1 MKTLT
6 YDVSKFEAFDH
17 DTIMPSFFAVV
28 VGQRRSGKSFMVNHL
43 LQKLTKDKSKKPDA
57 IFLISRT
64 LGTDVPSFEG
74 IPPSFRFPN
83 MDVLEKYIIP
93 KQIEVR
99 DHNRQNKN
107 KKFFTPV
114 KSNVVVVIDDFA
126 VDNMLKNKTLEEL
139 AKNGR
144 HFSGTHGSLS
154 IILLTQSLTA
164 VARQIRLNLDFLFFN
179 ALSSIDEANMI
190 MRENGFF
197 SMDTSKKGTSAG
209 RELYHNLV
217 SMQDFRFIVLENY
230 KQNKKDYPD
239 YIKYYDAEYIKPFK
253 FFGGKMDWINDDF
266 FISNVQHKTEIKH
279 GGSTSNIKQ
288 KQNIRKPSARLGATT
303 FKSSR
308 NNNYKN

>member
-6 YDVSKFEAFDH
+6 YDVEKFQPFDH
-17 DTIMPSFFAVV
+17 NTLMPSFFMVA

-43 LQKLTKDKSKKPDA
+43 LQKLTKDKERKPDA

-93 KQIEVR
+93 KQKEVR
-99 DHNRQNKN
+99 DYNRQNKN

-126 VDNMLKNKTLEEL
+126 VDNMLKSKTLEEL

-144 HFSGTHGSLS
+144 HFSGVHGSLS
-154 IILLTQSLTA
+154 IILLSQSLTA
-164 VARQIRLNLDFLFFN
+164 VGRQIRLNLDFLAFN
-179 ALSSIDEANMI
+179 SLSSIDEANMI

-197 SMDTSKKGTSAG
+197 SMDTSRRGTEAG

-217 SMQDFRFIVLENY
+217 SVKDFRFIILENY

-239 YIKYYDAEYIKPFK
+239 YIKFYDAEFIKPFK
-253 FFGGKMDWINDDF
+253 FFGSKMDWINDDF
-266 FISNVQHKTEIKH
+266 FYSNKENKDETKN
-279 GGSTSNIKQ
+279 GSSTPHIKQ
-288 KQNIRKPSARLGATT
+288 IQHIRASSARPNTAESK
-303 FKSSR
+303 FKR
-308 NNNYKN
+308 NNHHKN